1 MGLDMYLFKKSYII
15 SGEWIKE
22 NHRESVT
29 VTKGGKPHKF
39 IKDDRIRYVIEEVGY
54 WRKANQIHNWFV
66 QNVQGGNDDC
76 RNYRVSR
83 EKLQELL
90 DLCRIVSSGNNE
102 ESAKLLPTASG
113 FFFGGTD
120 YDEWYY
126 QDIKNTIKIL
136 EEVLSDVEADDFEYT
151 SSW

>member
-1 MGLDMYLFKKSYII
+1 MGLDMYLFKKSYIT

-29 VTKGGKPHKF
+29 VTKGGKPHKL
-39 IKDDRIRYVIEEVGY
+39 IKEDRIRYVIEEVGY

-66 QNVQGGNDDC
+66 QNVQEGNDNC
-76 RNYRVSR
+76 GNYRVSR

-90 DLCRIVSSGNNE
+90 DLCRIVSAGNKE

-126 QDIKNTIKIL
+126 QDIKDTIKIL
-136 EEVLSDVEADDFEYT
+136 EEVLSDTEADDFEYT